1 MIRVG
6 DIVFKKS
13 TGGLVQRVNKSR
25 IGLVLEMY
33 QPSGS
38 LPQYKVSFPGG
49 LPAWW
54 DSRHLHRIK
63 NDTRV

>member
-1 MIRVG
+1 MIKVG

-25 IGLVLEMY
+25 IGLVLETY

-38 LPQYKVSFPGG
+38 LPQFKVAFTDGI
-49 LPAWW
+49 PAWW
-54 DSRHLHRIK
+54 EGRYLHKIEDK
-63 NDTRV
+63 E

>member
-1 MIRVG
+1 MIKVG

-13 TGGLVQRVNKSR
+13 SGGLVQRIIYSR
-25 IGLVLEMY
+25 IGLVIETY

-38 LPQYKVSFPGG
+38 LPQFKVSFPDG

-54 DSRHLHRIK
+54 EGRYLHKIEGIE
-63 NDTRV
+63 